1 MARKR
6 TPKQTRIQRKINRI
20 KRKIRKIVDEFKVMA
35 AVSGWALSAGW
46 TITMLLGR

>member
-6 TPKQTRIQRKINRI
+6 TPKQTRIQRKVNRI
-20 KRKIRKIVDEFKVMA
+20 KRKIRKMVDEVKAMV
-35 AVSGWALSAGW
+35 VISGWALSAGW